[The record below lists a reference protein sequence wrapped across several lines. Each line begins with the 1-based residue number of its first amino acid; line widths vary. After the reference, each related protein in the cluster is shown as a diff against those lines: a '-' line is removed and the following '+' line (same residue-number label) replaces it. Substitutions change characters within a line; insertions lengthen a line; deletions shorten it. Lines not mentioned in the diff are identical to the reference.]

1 MLLNQSIMDVDAT
14 TLRTLVSELP
24 LFSLDTPTRVAT
36 RVFGYDCCYAIPKGR
51 TCLGWWRDTDS
62 GPACHLLWL
71 DKGKGGIAGA
81 ERRLSS
87 FDYTVAAGTIVS
99 GIVVL
104 VKSRTY
110 FCITD
115 IHQYGGKMLTDYDWS
130 MRYSCISSLLSRLN
144 PRNYTDQFVTFSMPV
159 SAPTYKELSP
169 KIKELPYDIANIRYT
184 AKGWGP
190 GKIRLFSQPK
200 PSTEELTRVFTVIP
214 RVEQDVY
221 ELRCIASSLN
231 TRYAAVQTL
240 AESIVLNKLFRR
252 IRENDDID
260 LAEMSEDEEDF
271 ENVDPRKFVQSR
283 QLRMECTYVKCL
295 RKWRPLKVTRD
306 PESTNK
312 DVIQCESN
320 YSTR

>member
-1 MLLNQSIMDVDAT
+1 MEVDAT
-14 TLRTLVSELP
+14 VLRTLVSELP
-24 LFSLDTPTRVAT
+24 SFSLDNPTRVAT

-51 TCLGWWRDTDS
+51 TCLGWWRDTDC

-71 DKGKGGIAGA
+71 DKERGGITSA

-99 GIVVL
+99 GIVMQ
-104 VKSRTY
+104 VKSRTF

-115 IHQYGGKMLTDYDWS
+115 IHQYGGRMLTDYNWNT
-130 MRYSCISSLLSRLN
+130 RYSCLSALLSRLN
-144 PRNYTDQFVTFSMPV
+144 PRNYSEQFVTFGIPV
-159 SAPTYKELSP
+159 STKTYKELSS
-169 KIKELPYDIANIRYT
+169 KIKELPYDIADIRYT

-190 GKIRLFSQPK
+190 GKIRSFSKPK
-200 PSTEELTRVFTVIP
+200 PSVEERTHVFTVIP
-214 RVEQDVY
+214 HIKQDVY
-221 ELRCIASSLN
+221 ELRCQSSSLN
-231 TRYAAVQTL
+231 IRYAAVQTFT
-240 AESIVLNKLFRR
+240 ESIALNRLFRR

-260 LAEMSEDEEDF
+260 LAEMSEDEADF
-271 ENVDPRKFVQSR
+271 ENINPRKFVQSR
-283 QLRMECTYVKCL
+283 PGVRMECVYVKRL

-306 PESTNK
+306 PESINK

>member
-1 MLLNQSIMDVDAT
+1 MLPNQSIMDADAT
-14 TLRTLVSELP
+14 SLRTLVSELP
-24 LFSLDTPTRVAT
+24 SFSLDAPTRVAT

-51 TCLGWWRDTDS
+51 ECLGWWRDTDC

-71 DKGKGGIAGA
+71 DKKRGGIAGA

-87 FDYTVAAGTIVS
+87 FDYTIAAGTIVS
-99 GIVVL
+99 GVAVL
-104 VKSRTY
+104 VKSRTF

-115 IHQYGGKMLTDYDWS
+115 VHQYGGKMLTDYDWATRS
-130 MRYSCISSLLSRLN
+130 SCISALLSRLN
-144 PRNYTDQFVTFSMPV
+144 PYNYTDQFVTFSAPV
-159 SAPTYKELSP
+159 SATTYKELSP
-169 KIKELPYDIANIRYT
+169 KIKELPYDTADIRYT

-190 GKIRLFSQPK
+190 GKIRLFSKPK
-200 PSTEELTRVFTVIP
+200 PSAEELMQVFTVIP
-214 RVEQDVY
+214 HVEQDVY
-221 ELRCIASSLN
+221 ELKCLASSLN
-231 TRYAAVQTL
+231 IRYAAVQTF

-260 LAEMSEDEEDF
+260 LAEMSEDEGDF

-283 QLRMECTYVKCL
+283 SLRMECMYVKRL